1 MYQVHPYPN
10 PNFRIYLNSFPPQQ
24 RQTTIES
31 TIPEYSPTVPTT
43 HNRQDLTA
51 SINDIVTRPD
61 HQHQQHDL
69 IACTNEDAPA
79 GTKCNLI
86 NDL

>member
-1 MYQVHPYPN
+1 MYQVYPYSN
-10 PNFRIYLNSFPPQQ
+10 PNFRIHLNSVTPQQ
-24 RQTTIES
+24 RQMTIES
-31 TIPEYSPTVPTT
+31 TT

-61 HQHQQHDL
+61 YQHQQHDL

-79 GTKCNLI
+79 ATKCNLI